1 MTAIAPR
8 RGSTLSLIGLNLGG
22 KFLAI
27 GKTLFV
33 AALFGTTGALDAFW
47 VAYSLPLMLPGVLA
61 SVVTLAFVPRFVKN
75 LEGRTGPDI
84 WRGANSL
91 FTVVVLL
98 AMIGG
103 AAMYVWASELV
114 HTLAPGLEPAT
125 HDQAVSM
132 TRMMVPAMVIL
143 VMSSL
148 LGALSYARSR
158 FTAPG
163 LEGVVNNVATIAIA
177 LLFARQ
183 IGVRALI
190 IGVNVGF
197 AAHFAILCFANRDL
211 IRSSL
216 RPALALTHPDL
227 VRPLWHM
234 FPLLVGAVG
243 GMLTGLV
250 DQYFVSKLDT
260 GSISALS
267 YARMLSMLPVEVF
280 TAAIMS
286 TYYPALGRG
295 FAAGDYA
302 AAAETYAHGSRFL
315 SFLTLPSALLLAVLA
330 KPIVIILLEHGT
342 FDARSTELTVEAM
355 AILAVVVVFR
365 SHAYFSYRV
374 LHSAIRP
381 WTQVV
386 IGLLGVATC
395 VGLNILWAERL
406 GLRGIALSAVL
417 SQLQSAILAAIAAR
431 RVLGVPMSAQH
442 RKNSYYLILVVAVL
456 GAVTVLGQSLIPER
470 LYEKSH
476 YLWAIAAIAC
486 VIPAGIAALALAW
499 KLRVPEIFELWAMI
513 EKLLGR
519 RRARADALIPV
530 TNAAADNLEESR

>member
-1 MTAIAPR
+1 MTGIAPR

-22 KFLAI
+22 KILAI

-91 FTVVVLL
+91 FTVVILL
-98 AMIGG
+98 ALIGG
-103 AAMYVWASELV
+103 VAMYIWASGLV
-114 HTLAPGLEPAT
+114 GTLAPGLEPAT

-158 FTAPG
+158 FWAPG

-177 LLFARQ
+177 VIFARH

-280 TAAIMS
+280 TAAIIS

-295 FAAGDYA
+295 FATGDYA

-355 AILAVVVVFR
+355 AILAVMVVFR

-395 VGLNILWAERL
+395 VGLNILWAQRL

-442 RKNSYYLILVVAVL
+442 RKHAYYLILIVAVL
-456 GAVTVLGQSLIPER
+456 GVVTVLGQSLIPER

-486 VIPAGIAALALAW
+486 VIPAGVSALALAW
-499 KLRVPEIFELWAMI
+499 KLRVPEIFELWSMI
-513 EKLLGR
+513 ENKLGR
-519 RRARADALIPV
+519 RGTRADSLIPA
-530 TNAAADNLEESR
+530 TNTAADNLEESR